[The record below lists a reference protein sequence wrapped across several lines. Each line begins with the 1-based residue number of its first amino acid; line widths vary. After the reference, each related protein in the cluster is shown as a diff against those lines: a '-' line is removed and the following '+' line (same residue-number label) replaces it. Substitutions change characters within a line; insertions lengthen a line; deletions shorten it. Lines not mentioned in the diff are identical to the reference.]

1 MVDFLTGCDEPKF
14 LDLEPETD
22 ENRWNIED
30 KSRYNGSNY
39 LADWFTSII
48 LEKWTRKIKD
58 NFVCFRAPI
67 IIITNK
73 SNLDKSLRNIMTT
86 ESPCE
91 A

>member
-1 MVDFLTGCDEPKF
+1 MVDLLTGCDEPKF

-58 NFVCFRAPI
+58 NFVCFRRKTDNFLLKTKLTI
-67 IIITNK
+67 FK
-73 SNLDKSLRNIMTT
+73 LSHF
-86 ESPCE
+86 
-91 A
+91 